1 MTPERRK
8 EIENTLHNLRAA
20 GVNEFANLIHELLA
34 EIPPT
39 KPVTLAVSQPP
50 KQMPPVITP
59 ERRKEIE
66 VFISSW
72 NNSSPGAV
80 KARAYL
86 SELLADIQQAEDGEK
101 HEILWSGNV
110 YRCGCGYNTVN
121 REFAQRHVDQETIKP
136 SIPQAVSEPP
146 KWICAARVPV
156 SEARIKPESSVKAAR
171 RIYDL
176 YCHSSYFK
184 SISPEYTQKMLEGWA
199 RIISQEFGIGN
210 HPGNDYEIDKCP
222 SCHHGENPGWC
233 SDGWHCKPD
242 HQPLTESDE
251 RPSCHDLAASDRP
264 SCHRCGSNMIKCH
277 GCTSCGEHTLA
288 TVQAQPWIPVIERLP
303 DIGKWVHLVIEG
315 VVQVMPARLII
326 AVFEDGKKYWEW
338 ADDTAFAS
346 PLEAASLW
354 QYIPHYSPGVKTEY
368 QSREV
373 LPQKPGQ
380 QCGLCGECESLRQQ
394 RDAARKVIKVMMGR
408 QSNRPWSEYTDSE
421 VDSWIE
427 ETKGL
432 VSMQPRMFT
441 AWCSRPDCRK
451 AYTADTAEHAAVNA
465 QQCNHI

>member
-8 EIENTLHNLRAA
+8 EIEKLAEFYEAGNMQEGAKALR
-20 GVNEFANLIHELLA
+20 ELLA
-34 EIPPT
+34 E
-39 KPVTLAVSQPP
+39 
-50 KQMPPVITP
+50 
-59 ERRKEIE
+59 
-66 VFISSW
+66 
-72 NNSSPGAV
+72 
-80 KARAYL
+80 
-86 SELLADIQQAEDGEK
+86 
-101 HEILWSGNV
+101 
-110 YRCGCGYNTVN
+110 
-121 REFAQRHVDQETIKP
+121 
-136 SIPQAVSEPP
+136 IPQAVSEPLKADSKP
-146 KWICAARVPV
+146 CRESKISALAHPV
-156 SEARIKPESSVKAAR
+156 SHLTADIFWTEWTNSQYFTIPVVYCHISEIARSFATAYHKAA
-171 RIYDL
+171 
-176 YCHSSYFK
+176 
-184 SISPEYTQKMLEGWA
+184 
-199 RIISQEFGIGN
+199 
-210 HPGNDYEIDKCP
+210 
-222 SCHHGENPGWC
+222 
-233 SDGWHCKPD
+233 SDA
-242 HQPLTESDE
+242 
-251 RPSCHDLAASDRP
+251 RPSCHV
-264 SCHRCGSNMIKCH
+264 CGSQMIKCH

-315 VVQVMPARLII
+315 VVQVMPARLIL